1 MLIVSYD
8 PRAKMTP
15 VLEGFEK
22 PSPNRV
28 KILNILSIQNQF
40 QGNLIGFVEFFLR
53 FQNFSFQVYLH
64 QILLL
69 FKVPD
74 FQPSYLNQM

>member
-1 MLIVSYD
+1 MTQ
-8 PRAKMTP
+8 MTP